1 MRRTA
6 SEILHN
12 LETRIARLERRASGK
27 YPKLVRALQAW
38 SPSFTE
44 RDLIESLD
52 GIVSKGVMVKHEED
66 KEDGRFH
73 YEYGSIKGI
82 HGNVYCLKSS
92 QIKGELE
99 FTWSPDVPVLDNQ
112 DRGALVDLSKA
123 MGELLAYV
131 EAEVTWGEA
140 LDEEVYGSDFKGSL
154 KLLGVRVVNN
164 KLVVKVMADVEAGDA
179 EEIDCDRDDYSWD
192 V

>member
-6 SEILHN
+6 SEVLHD

-44 RDLIESLD
+44 RDLIRSLED
-52 GIVSKGVMVKHEED
+52 ITGRGVSVKHEQIESD
-66 KEDGRFH
+66 DRFD
-73 YEYGSIKGI
+73 YEYGSISGV
-82 HGNVYCLKSS
+82 HGDVSCSIGS

-123 MGELLAYV
+123 MGELLDYV
-131 EAEVTWGEA
+131 EAESSWSDAVG
-140 LDEEVYGSDFKGSL
+140 EEVYGSGFKGSL

-164 KLVVKVMADVEAGDA
+164 KLVVKVMVDVEADNF
-179 EEIDCDRDDYSWD
+179 EPIDCDSR
-192 V
+192 VV